1 MRQLQWKA
9 VLAGIGVYIGLWI
22 AWNMVTPSIFEIST
36 NVAPRGF
43 RVSFEIFSILAAVV
57 PGYVAA
63 QVATERRVIHG
74 LSTGVALALVMLLF
88 WSVFG
93 AISHSNLWGT
103 LFYPVTLCVL
113 GGLGGKLS
121 ELRARH

>member
-1 MRQLQWKA
+1 MRKLQWKA

-22 AWNMVTPSIFEIST
+22 SWNMITPTIFDLST
-36 NVAPRGF
+36 KSAPRGF
-43 RVSFEIFSILAAVV
+43 KASFEIFSILAAVV

-63 QVATERRVIHG
+63 QVATHHRVIHG
-74 LSTGVALALVMLLF
+74 LLTGVALALVMLVF
-88 WSVFG
+88 WLLFG
-93 AISHSNLWGT
+93 AITNSNLLGA

-113 GGLGGKLS
+113 GAFGGKLS